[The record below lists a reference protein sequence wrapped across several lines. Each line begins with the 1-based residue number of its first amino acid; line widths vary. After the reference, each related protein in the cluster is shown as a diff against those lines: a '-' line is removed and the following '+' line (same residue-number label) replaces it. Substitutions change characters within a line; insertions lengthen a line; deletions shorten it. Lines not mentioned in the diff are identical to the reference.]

1 MTQPQNPANNLPD
14 LPVLVEVVD
23 QQSSVPVLTD
33 IVTNSATPLSTA
45 ELQQLLRTLSADIE
59 TKLQAE
65 LEMYAKTLTR
75 QIIKRTLAELRNDP
89 VALQQALNKAAL
101 KGIDSSLSIYPDYS
115 GWSIRSLC
123 YNRAPF
129 MPGSGQALL
138 CAATYCT
145 NR

>member
-89 VALQQALNKAAL
+89 VALQQALNKA
-101 KGIDSSLSIYPDYS
+101 
-115 GWSIRSLC
+115 
-123 YNRAPF
+123 RAQ
-129 MPGSGQALL
+129 GH
-138 CAATYCT
+138 
-145 NR
+145 

>member
-23 QQSSVPVLTD
+23 QQSSVPVLTE
-33 IVTNSATPLSTA
+33 IVTDSATPLSTA

-89 VALQQALNKAAL
+89 VALQQALNKA
-101 KGIDSSLSIYPDYS
+101 
-115 GWSIRSLC
+115 
-123 YNRAPF
+123 RAQ
-129 MPGSGQALL
+129 GH
-138 CAATYCT
+138 
-145 NR
+145 